1 MSPGH
6 PLGVWSDA
14 GRPTAA
20 AGVVSLAVAKSLDA
34 TTTLVGLSFF
44 KRLEEGNPIARH
56 VFQSVG
62 VTQGLLW
69 SSLVFVLLVTVV
81 TEMGVLVCSRRDR
94 AFSAVRYVGY
104 GTPAVASVVAAV
116 YNTVLIARLCL

>member
-1 MSPGH
+1 MSPGQL
-6 PLGVWSDA
+6 LGVVSDA

-20 AGVVSLAVAKSLDA
+20 AGVASLAVAKSLDA

-44 KRLEEGNPIARH
+44 RSLEEGNPIARH
-56 VFQSVG
+56 VFQSLG

-69 SSLVFVLLVTVV
+69 SSLVFVLLVTAV
-81 TEMGVLVCSRRDR
+81 TELGVLVCNRRDR
-94 AFSAVRYVGY
+94 TWSAVRYVGY
-104 GTPAVASVVAAV
+104 GAPAVVSVVAAG